1 MLAHLIFGVFANAEP
16 HLASQTIKNLLEP
29 FLGGT
34 FDVCVFFVLSGD
46 ALSSSHWRT
55 PFQRDFVARLITR
68 YVRLAVPIGVA
79 SLAVFLLV
87 KFELVYVKEAGALL
101 NSGEWLGAFL
111 QGNYTLEDVL
121 SYSFANVFLRH
132 DPHTDL
138 IPFLWT
144 MKTEWFGSL
153 ATICYLYAEDLIP
166 FKGKILFLAFVLCV
180 WLDSTLACFVF
191 GVICG
196 HWRRSGAFAKVRSR
210 AKMHSLTCVSSLGA
224 VIIATYCNRV
234 WQDWFLPSIIGSCIF
249 VLAACNNYSFCKFL
263 SLPISRRLGQLSYP
277 LYLIQFPVIISFT
290 SGMVCLASTR
300 GILSPLTMWLIV
312 FCSAGLSLLFAV
324 IFSPIDK
331 WAISL
336 RRGVYAL
343 SEGRAL
349 RRLSWPRLRSS
360 IRGID
365 LTLGQ
370 SKVPIVAGAPP
381 KVHAISDNWHLDKA
395 TGRELMITDASF
407 VAPSLKC
414 AARVKP
420 SLDAFR

>member
-1 MLAHLIFGVFANAEP
+1 MSTARTRQLDRSPPTEGGSNGRLAELDGLRGWSSLSVVLSHLIFGVFANAEP
-16 HLASQTIKNLLEP
+16 HLVNQTIKNLLEP

-55 PFQRDFVARLITR
+55 PFKRDFVARLITR
-68 YVRLAVPIGVA
+68 YVRLAVPICVA
-79 SLAVFLLV
+79 SFAVFLLV
-87 KFELVYVKEAGALL
+87 KCELVYFKEAGALL

-111 QGNYTLEDVL
+111 QGNYTLADVM
-121 SYSFANVFLRH
+121 SYSFADVFLRH

-153 ATICYLYAEDLIP
+153 ATICYLYVEDLIP
-166 FKGKILFLAFVLCV
+166 FKGKILCLAFVLCV

-196 HWRRSGAFAKVRSR
+196 YWRRSGAFAKIRSR
-210 AKMHSLTCVSSLGA
+210 AKMHGLTCVSALGA

-234 WQDWFLPSIIGSCIF
+234 WQGWFLPSIIGSCIF
-249 VLAACNNYSFCKFL
+249 VVAAYNNYSFCKFL
-263 SLPISRRLGQLSYP
+263 SLPISRRLGRLSYP
-277 LYLIQFPVIISFT
+277 LYLMQFPVIISFT
-290 SGMVCLASTR
+290 SGMVCLASER
-300 GILSPLTMWLIV
+300 GILSPFSMWLIV

-336 RRGVYAL
+336 RTGVYAL

-349 RRLSWPRLRSS
+349 RRLPWPRRRSQYT
-360 IRGID
+360 RY
-365 LTLGQ
+365 
-370 SKVPIVAGAPP
+370 
-381 KVHAISDNWHLDKA
+381 
-395 TGRELMITDASF
+395 
-407 VAPSLKC
+407 
-414 AARVKP
+414 
-420 SLDAFR
+420 